1 MVLLFYF
8 RQLEFL
14 NRIFWDQFIF
24 LHVTLAG
31 GSWPLYPIFGMDVFS
46 LLTES
51 RWQIHKYYCHKKMW
65 ITFPFYKKS
74 KPVVYR
80 IHQEEKV
87 FEMDIFRLKN
97 SSVFCE
103 TWMHLHHTSPH
114 RDTRVEDSQSD
125 CFNISLQLPFKM

>member
-51 RWQIHKYYCHKKMW
+51 R
-65 ITFPFYKKS
+65 
-74 KPVVYR
+74 
-80 IHQEEKV
+80 
-87 FEMDIFRLKN
+87 
-97 SSVFCE
+97 
-103 TWMHLHHTSPH
+103 
-114 RDTRVEDSQSD
+114 
-125 CFNISLQLPFKM
+125 